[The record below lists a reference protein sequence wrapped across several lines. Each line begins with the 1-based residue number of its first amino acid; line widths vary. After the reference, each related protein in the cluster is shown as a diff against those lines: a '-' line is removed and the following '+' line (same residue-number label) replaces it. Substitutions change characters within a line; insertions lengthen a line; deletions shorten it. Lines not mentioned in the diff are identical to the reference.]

1 MKIDIVGFEGLY
13 YFDDNYNI
21 HSYDKMAGF
30 RHSKSKLL
38 SVGVDKDGYRTVTL
52 SREGI
57 GKIYRI
63 HRLIAQTFI
72 PNPNNLPCVNH
83 KDGNKSNNHP
93 SNLEWCTYSYN
104 TNHAYSNGLIHISDN
119 QRNNGKVQIQN
130 IIKSGKHIHNKPI
143 YSHKDGNTIMWKS
156 TKECAEAL
164 GLNRPNI
171 TAVLKGRVSQ
181 HKGYTFT
188 YVGGD
193 H

>member
-1 MKIDIVGFEGLY
+1 MKTSDIEERRKK
-13 YFDDNYNI
+13 YNC
-21 HSYDKMAGF
+21 G
-30 RHSKSKLL
+30 
-38 SVGVDKDGYRTVTL
+38 GY
-52 SREGI
+52 
-57 GKIYRI
+57 
-63 HRLIAQTFI
+63 
-72 PNPNNLPCVNH
+72 C
-83 KDGNKSNNHP
+83 
-93 SNLEWCTYSYN
+93 
-104 TNHAYSNGLIHISDN
+104 
-119 QRNNGKVQIQN
+119 
-130 IIKSGKHIHNKPI
+130 